1 MNGYLIALAVFLAWL
16 SLLYVGH
23 KTKWLERHS
32 MSPYGPFIMWKTKK
46 GRELVDRLSS
56 RKRFWGAYAR
66 IALWICAGSMILIT
80 VLLLWEATLVSKVA
94 KAPSPELI
102 LGIPG
107 LNPVIPLGYGI
118 LGLAIAIVVHELS
131 HGIMTRLGGMKV
143 ISLGLLFLVFPMGA
157 FVEPDEKE
165 LQAASRS
172 KRSKVYAAGPA
183 TNIVVAMVFLL
194 LFSNIMMTNVQP
206 THEGA
211 LATGVVEDSP
221 AYLSGISAFSVIT
234 SIDGVPITSS
244 HNFTSRE
251 SLSPGST
258 VTVQYYFKGAL
269 HTASNVTDGVVV
281 AYTTAGFAAS
291 EYGLKPGMVLR
302 SINDTLVGNLE
313 GLSATMNLTRADKFV
328 NATVMSY
335 DASAGRFVVNGSVT
349 QILLS
354 DKHAYYAKYY
364 PGENKEEYRGMGYL
378 GAGFLPMGVSS
389 RDANYYSGVLANPF
403 AGDRSLHD
411 FSMSWLRLI
420 ALPFLDLAPIRSPVS
435 DLYHPSGSLAWMPD
449 TMFWLLAN
457 SFYWIFW
464 LNLMVG
470 LTNVLPAV
478 PLDGGYLFRDALD
491 YVVSRI
497 RGDYTKEK
505 RENVVGSL
513 TLMVAL
519 AILFLIVWQLVGP
532 AI

>member
-1 MNGYLIALAVFLAWL
+1 M
-16 SLLYVGH
+16 
-23 KTKWLERHS
+23 
-32 MSPYGPFIMWKTKK
+32 
-46 GRELVDRLSS
+46 
-56 RKRFWGAYAR
+56 
-66 IALWICAGSMILIT
+66 
-80 VLLLWEATLVSKVA
+80 
-94 KAPSPELI
+94 
-102 LGIPG
+102 
-107 LNPVIPLGYGI
+107 
-118 LGLAIAIVVHELS
+118 
-131 HGIMTRLGGMKV
+131 
-143 ISLGLLFLVFPMGA
+143 
-157 FVEPDEKE
+157 
-165 LQAASRS
+165 
-172 KRSKVYAAGPA
+172 
-183 TNIVVAMVFLL
+183 
-194 LFSNIMMTNVQP
+194 
-206 THEGA
+206 
-211 LATGVVEDSP
+211 
-221 AYLSGISAFSVIT
+221 
-234 SIDGVPITSS
+234 
-244 HNFTSRE
+244 RE
-251 SLSPGST
+251 SPSPGST

-291 EYGLKPGMVLR
+291 EYGLKPGMVLV
-302 SINDTLVGNLE
+302 SINDTNVSNLE
-313 GLSATMNLTRADKFV
+313 VLSAAMNLTRADNLV

-335 DASAGRFVVNGSVT
+335 DESAGRFVINGSVAE
-349 QILLS
+349 ILLS

-389 RDANYYSGVLANPF
+389 RDAGYYSGVLANPF

-491 YVVSRI
+491 YIVSRI
-497 RGDYTKEK
+497 KGDYTKEK